1 MRRQADL
8 VDALK
13 NISTERQNPD
23 TLDIDLLD
31 SLGVPKKKQKIKKL
45 RLLSGNLNQDK
56 VNTDLVKQC

>member
-1 MRRQADL
+1 MSRQADL

-31 SLGVPKKKQKIKKL
+31 SLGYSKKTEDKKVAVIIGQFKP
-45 RLLSGNLNQDK
+45 RQSK
-56 VNTDLVKQC
+56 H